1 MSKNFEY
8 IGMGNKPTRIPTTKI
23 EEMKNK
29 RVKNIIGDDTIS
41 ALLLVVK
48 ASAQSLSDDMALQAK
63 AIYDDFEDTVGKTV
77 DEGFK
82 FRYDGK
88 LYKTIQPSTII
99 QEQYPPGVGTESLYV
114 EINDTNQGTLN
125 DPIPYNNNMALENGK
140 YYSQNESIYLCNR
153 DTGQPVYNDLID
165 LVGLYVEIV
174 E

>member
-1 MSKNFEY
+1 MSENFEY

-48 ASAQSLSDDMALQAK
+48 AYAQSLSDDMALQAK

-77 DEGFK
+77 DAGFK

-88 LYKTIQPSTII
+88 LYKTIQPLTTI
-99 QEQYPPGVGTESLYV
+99 QEQNLPGIGTESLYA
-114 EINDTNQGTLN
+114 EINEANHGTLN
-125 DPIPYNNNMALENGK
+125 DPIPYNNNMALESGK

-153 DTGQPVYNDLID
+153 DTGQTVYNDLID